1 MRTLRLDLGL
11 LGLILTAGAC
21 QGASGP
27 GEETTG
33 VRSQSMTVACSSC
46 PSPPASADSLE
57 KPLDGFSAFA
67 TTKTDAGTTDA
78 GTPGK
83 GDAGT
88 PDAGTGCPIPPG
100 CVPLG
105 STPKKNIGWM
115 ECYRQKPAACDV
127 SQQCLRET
135 PCDMS
140 GSLQG
145 QIKSSCCKPGKSAAD
160 KLICIANRVDAE
172 LGGTTDPTE
181 QYVCRDHAKCQND
194 IALSCGIPTVWSC
207 GFASDEEGHA
217 WTEHPI
223 DTNGDGKPDIVIV
236 IDPYNQIY
244 YQCPKT

>member
-1 MRTLRLDLGL
+1 MRALTVVLGL
-11 LGLILTAGAC
+11 PVLLLVAASCQGSSVPDRESTAG
-21 QGASGP
+21 
-27 GEETTG
+27 
-33 VRSQSMTVACSSC
+33 RSESMTVACGTC
-46 PSPPASADSLE
+46 PSPPAS
-57 KPLDGFSAFA
+57 SASAEAAPFFA
-67 TTKTDAGTTDA
+67 LATAKTDAGTTDA

-83 GDAGT
+83 FDGGT

-105 STPKKNIGWM
+105 STPTKNIGWM
-115 ECYRQKPAACDV
+115 ECYRQKPAACDL

-135 PCDMS
+135 PCDMD

-160 KLICIANRVDAE
+160 KLTCIADRVDAE
-172 LGGTTDPTE
+172 LGGTADPTE
-181 QYVCRDHAKCQND
+181 KYVCRDHAKCQND
-194 IALSCGIPTVWSC
+194 IALSCGIPTVWTC
-207 GFASDEEGHA
+207 GMKGDDDGHA

-244 YQCPKT
+244 YQCPIK

>member
-11 LGLILTAGAC
+11 LGLILTAVAC

-27 GEETTG
+27 GEEITG
-33 VRSQSMTVACSSC
+33 VRSQSMTVACSRC

-105 STPKKNIGWM
+105 
-115 ECYRQKPAACDV
+115 
-127 SQQCLRET
+127 
-135 PCDMS
+135 
-140 GSLQG
+140 
-145 QIKSSCCKPGKSAAD
+145 
-160 KLICIANRVDAE
+160 
-172 LGGTTDPTE
+172 
-181 QYVCRDHAKCQND
+181 
-194 IALSCGIPTVWSC
+194 
-207 GFASDEEGHA
+207 
-217 WTEHPI
+217 
-223 DTNGDGKPDIVIV
+223 
-236 IDPYNQIY
+236 
-244 YQCPKT
+244 